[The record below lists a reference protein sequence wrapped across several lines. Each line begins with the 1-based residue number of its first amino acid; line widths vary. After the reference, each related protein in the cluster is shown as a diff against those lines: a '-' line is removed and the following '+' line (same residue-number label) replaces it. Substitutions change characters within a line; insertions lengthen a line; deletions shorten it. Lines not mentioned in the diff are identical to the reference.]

1 MKYFALYTLARIGLF
16 VGVFLLIW
24 LLIFTWVA
32 WSTVSLLWTVLV
44 AAVLSSIASI
54 FVLRRLRE
62 RFAVVIEQR
71 ASRMTTRIGTRVE
84 ESRRKEDPADDTGEA
99 PG

>member
-1 MKYFALYTLARIGLF
+1 VKYFVLYTLARVGLF
-16 VGVFLLIW
+16 VAAFALIW
-24 LLIFTWVA
+24 LLIFAWVA

-62 RFAVVIEQR
+62 RFAVVVEQR
-71 ASRMTTRIGTRVE
+71 ATRITSRMGARLE
-84 ESRRKEDPADDTGEA
+84 ESRRKEDREDEA
-99 PG
+99 G

>member
-1 MKYFALYTLARIGLF
+1 LKYFALYTLARIGLF

-54 FVLRRLRE
+54 FVLRRPRE